1 MAALGMAERTGADIA
16 ADRRWKLP
24 VVFGCALP
32 ASVSASRSDDGAGA
46 EAGVATLPGHLPSA
60 TSRAFIS
67 SNRAISATR
76 SARRRS
82 SSAVRSAVVK
92 RLGAAICDGISRQR
106 RNRSRC

>member
-1 MAALGMAERTGADIA
+1 MAERTGADIA

-24 VVFGCALP
+24 VVSGSILP
-32 ASVSASRSDDGAGA
+32 AFVSASGLVDGAGVGA

-60 TSRAFIS
+60 TKRAFTSSSRAI
-67 SNRAISATR
+67 AAAR
-76 SARRRS
+76 SACRRS

-92 RLGAAICDGISRQR
+92 RLGAAISDGISRQR